1 MKITIIAKRIDRLE
15 DELGL
20 VMNRIFWSD
29 DQNEV
34 KRLQKRH
41 NVLYDKVEALRELWD
56 VEMNRMIDEGISF

>member
-1 MKITIIAKRIDRLE
+1 MKITTIAKRIDRLE

>member
-1 MKITIIAKRIDRLE
+1 VKITTIAKRIDRLE